1 MALQGTLKDFG
12 LAEIFQL
19 IGQQAKTGVLHL
31 RGKDQEVHVSFL
43 EGNVVRAEHSRR
55 RQKDLLGRMLVAAEL
70 IREEQLEEA
79 LAEQQRTL
87 QRLGDILLARGVI
100 GRERLRE
107 MTQLQ
112 TTETLYRLF
121 AWKSGT
127 YQFEQGPVEWDRE
140 AMTPIRSESVL
151 MEGFRMVDEWPMIRK
166 KIPSY
171 GMTFLPIRAVPDGP
185 VAAEDLDA
193 ALDGAFGGGDE
204 RHEAVGPNERRVF
217 ALALPGRTV
226 QKVIDLSRL
235 GEFETCKALQNLV
248 VGGFLRPVLPHP
260 EAAPSGATALQRLG
274 AQARAFG
281 IRLGV
286 TALLVVAVLALI
298 RLRDADPR
306 RAPGTL
312 DAGAVDPSARR
323 LLSGQQLA
331 RIQGAIGVY
340 RAEHG
345 EFPASLE
352 SLVADGLLSPD
363 DLRHPWSE
371 PYYYRREP
379 GPSGFVLRP
388 PFR

>member
-1 MALQGTLKDFG
+1 MALQGTLRDFG
-12 LAEIFQL
+12 IAEIFQL

-31 RGKDQEVHVSFL
+31 RGKDEEVHVSFL
-43 EGNVVRAEHSRR
+43 DGNVVRAEHTRR
-55 RQKDLLGRMLVAAEL
+55 RQRDLLGRMLVAAEL
-70 IREEQLEEA
+70 IREEQLDEA

-87 QRLGDILLARGVI
+87 QRLGDILLARNVI

-127 YQFEQGPVEWDRE
+127 YEFEQGPVEWDR
-140 AMTPIRSESVL
+140 AAITPIRSESVL
-151 MEGFRMVDEWPMIRK
+151 MEGFRMVDEWPSIRK
-166 KIPSY
+166 KITSY
-171 GMTFLPIRAVPDGP
+171 GMTFLPIRSVPD
-185 VAAEDLDA
+185 DA
-193 ALDGAFGGGDE
+193 PGDVE
-204 RHEAVGPNERRVF
+204 GEAVGPNERRVF

-226 QKVIDLSRL
+226 HKIIDLSRL

-248 VGGFLRPVLPHP
+248 TFGFLRAVPARLELPP
-260 EAAPSGATALQRLG
+260 AGTSARSRIG
-274 AQARAFG
+274 AQAGAFAV
-281 IRLGV
+281 RLLL
-286 TALLVVAVLALI
+286 TAVVVAAALGLA
-298 RLRDADPR
+298 RLRAADPA

-312 DAGAVDPSARR
+312 AAGEVDPTERR
-323 LLSGQQLA
+323 LLGGPQLS
-331 RIQGAIGVY
+331 RIRGALGIY

-345 EFPASLE
+345 EYPATLE
-352 SLVADGLLSPD
+352 ALVGEGLLRDD
-363 DLRHPWSE
+363 DLRHPWVE